1 MTKAKLKWF
10 NAAKGYGF
18 VTTEVDVFVH
28 FSEINVNGRD
38 TLIEDEEVEFTM
50 EQKVTI
56 TSNEFDELNE
66 DEQLEFTMQPDT
78 LSLIREMLEAPD
90 NDCLFVRIKM
100 VNRYRAN

>member
-1 MTKAKLKWF
+1 M
-10 NAAKGYGF
+10 
-18 VTTEVDVFVH
+18 H

-78 LSLIREMLEAPD
+78 LSLIGRD
-90 NDCLFVRIKM
+90 VRS
-100 VNRYRAN
+100 A

>member
-1 MTKAKLKWF
+1 MAKRYQGKVKWF
-10 NAAKGYGF
+10 NASKGYGF

-38 TLIEDEEVEFTM
+38 TLIEDEEVEFTL
-50 EQKVTI
+50 EQRVTI

-78 LSLIREMLEAPD
+78 LNLMGKD
-90 NDCLFVRIKM
+90 VRS
-100 VNRYRAN
+100 A